1 MALGPGE
8 VGEICMYG
16 PMVMKGYLNN
26 AKATAEALDESGW
39 LHSGDKGYYDEDGW
53 FYIVGRYKELIKC
66 RGYQVEKILKRNEQ
80 NK

>member
-1 MALGPGE
+1 MH
-8 VGEICMYG
+8 G

-26 AKATAEALDESGW
+26 PKATAEALDESGW

-66 RGYQVEKILKRNEQ
+66 RGYQVKKLYYKKINTNETFY
-80 NK
+80 KIF